1 MKRKVWVLGH
11 NSSSIDD
18 SGFTTE
24 YFIDGHYETLDGTEA
39 YINGFMSQSQYGGQ
53 TIKKRVSEPGTFG
66 GRYEHNTFNPGNVTG
81 VEAENRANDK
91 NTGNW
96 TDDSDS

>member
-1 MKRKVWVLGH
+1 MIRKVWVLGH
-11 NSSSIDD
+11 YSSSIEL
-18 SGFTTE
+18 GTKH
-24 YFIDGHYETLDGTEA
+24 FIEAHYETLSGSEA

-66 GRYEHNTFNPGNVTG
+66 GRYEHKTYNEGNVTG

-91 NTGNW
+91 NTDNW
-96 TDDSDS
+96 TIDD